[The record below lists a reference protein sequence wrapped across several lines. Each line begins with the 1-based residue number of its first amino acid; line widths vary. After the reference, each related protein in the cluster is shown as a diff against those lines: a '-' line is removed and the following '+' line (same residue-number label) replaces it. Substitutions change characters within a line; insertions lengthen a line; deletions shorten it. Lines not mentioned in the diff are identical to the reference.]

1 MRDEVAGEIWKLAAA
16 HLGATSL
23 SVRGRHICGRI
34 AERNACAHHS
44 SWPLLNVPEGRQRP
58 RGQERSLIV
67 GGYRVG
73 ALQWCSMCPEAL
85 AKAWSATVW
94 CVALWCCGLFL
105 VFPVQAAPIETV
117 AEELNSSLDPV
128 QWKEAI
134 GEDVYRTK
142 RKFRPEEWAAANA
155 ILDLLE
161 QLKNIRNPPA
171 RRIPPTTTTTLTTTT
186 TTTTTTPEPPIR
198 VPVPQMKPR
207 ADRSSRQDED
217 EIPQFNPD
225 GTIMLQLPGKLF
237 GNATNFVL
245 AAAKVFGD
253 FITNTAIRT
262 ARFVKLFQ
270 PIAGRHLF
278 IQIPTPS
285 PSGVDN

>member
-1 MRDEVAGEIWKLAAA
+1 MSMAA
-16 HLGATSL
+16 
-23 SVRGRHICGRI
+23 
-34 AERNACAHHS
+34 
-44 SWPLLNVPEGRQRP
+44 
-58 RGQERSLIV
+58 
-67 GGYRVG
+67 
-73 ALQWCSMCPEAL
+73 WCR
-85 AKAWSATVW
+85 TVW
-94 CVALWCCGLFL
+94 CVVLWCCGLIL
-105 VFPVQAAPIETV
+105 ICPLQAAPIEPLTV
-117 AEELNSSLDPV
+117 EEVNSSLDPV

-142 RKFRPEEWAAANA
+142 RKYRPEEWAAANA

-161 QLKNIRNPPA
+161 QLKNIRNASVRRNLPPS
-171 RRIPPTTTTTLTTTT
+171 TTTTTSTTSTTSTT
-186 TTTTTTPEPPIR
+186 TTTTTTPPPIIT
-198 VPVPQMKPR
+198 PVPQIKAR

-245 AAAKVFGD
+245 AAAKLFGD
-253 FITNTAIRT
+253 FLTNTAIRT
-262 ARFVKLFQ
+262 ARFMKLFQ

>member
-1 MRDEVAGEIWKLAAA
+1 MSKTGMAAWRTT
-16 HLGATSL
+16 L
-23 SVRGRHICGRI
+23 
-34 AERNACAHHS
+34 
-44 SWPLLNVPEGRQRP
+44 
-58 RGQERSLIV
+58 
-67 GGYRVG
+67 
-73 ALQWCSMCPEAL
+73 
-85 AKAWSATVW
+85 W
-94 CVALWCCGLFL
+94 CVALWCCALFL
-105 VFPVQAAPIETV
+105 ACAPLQAAPIESV
-117 AEELNSSLDPV
+117 VEDVNSSLDPV

-142 RKFRPEEWAAANA
+142 RKYRPEEWAAANA

-161 QLKNIRNPPA
+161 QLKNIRNPSV
-171 RRIPPTTTTTLTTTT
+171 RRITPPASTTTT
-186 TTTTTTPEPPIR
+186 TTTTTATPPTTTSRLPPI
-198 VPVPQMKPR
+198 KPR
-207 ADRSSRQDED
+207 ADRSSTRREDD

-245 AAAKVFGD
+245 AAAKLFGD

-262 ARFVKLFQ
+262 ARFMQLFQ

-285 PSGVDN
+285 PSGVD